1 MNTPSNLAAHLSF
14 ALLSVFLLL
23 PACKQEKAKNKDG
36 VECVG
41 ASAEIVAMDPP
52 HKNLFYGEVR
62 APAAVAKAGEGAA
75 PKKQG
80 LLDRLIPAAHAFAL
94 EGEEPVANAE
104 VALRPPR
111 HIKTSGAFTTTDEKG
126 RYCFLAPSAWLGDEG
141 WMLEATWGD
150 HKLRQRAVFPHDAD
164 INVSS
169 EALVRVWELQKFEPA
184 DPAPEAWLNARTVA
198 DTQIGLMKEIELK
211 EGESL
216 EALIE
221 RIKKALVED
230 ERLLAIWRQEKS
242 GANP

>member
-1 MNTPSNLAAHLSF
+1 MNKI
-14 ALLSVFLLL
+14 LLGSVARFSLTFVSLLLFL
-23 PACKQEKAKNKDG
+23 PACKPTEKAKNKDG

-41 ASAEIVAMDPP
+41 ASAEVVAMDPP
-52 HKNLFYGEVR
+52 HKRLFYGEVR
-62 APAAVAKAGEGAA
+62 APSSAQAATPE
-75 PKKQG
+75 KQG
-80 LLDRLIPAAHAFAL
+80 LLDRLIPSAHAFAL
-94 EGEEPVANAE
+94 EGEEPVAGAK

-111 HIKTSGAFTTTDEKG
+111 QIKTSGAFATTDEKG

-169 EALVRVWELQKFEPA
+169 EALVRVWEAQEFESNK
-184 DPAPEAWLNARTVA
+184 PAPEAWLNARTVA

-211 EGESL
+211 KGESL